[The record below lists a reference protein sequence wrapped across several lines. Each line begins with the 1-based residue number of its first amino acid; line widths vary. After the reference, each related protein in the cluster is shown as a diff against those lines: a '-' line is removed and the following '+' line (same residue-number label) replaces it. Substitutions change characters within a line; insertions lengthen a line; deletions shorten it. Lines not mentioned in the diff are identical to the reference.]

1 MHAIEPAMDC
11 LLRATVLGG
20 EIASFED
27 AVAAC
32 LAHRLGCRTAC
43 GTALLFEKLRGDVAS
58 VADAVRADADAVLD
72 RDPACQT
79 SLEVLLYFKGFAALQ
94 AHRVAEVCWHRGE
107 RGFALWLQS
116 RASEVCG
123 VDIHPA
129 ARIGQGVMLDH
140 GTGVVVGETAR
151 VGDGC
156 TLMHGVTLGATGKES
171 GDRHP
176 KVGKDVMLG
185 AGVSVLGNIR
195 IGDGAKIGCGSVVLR
210 PVPSGATAVGAPA
223 RIIGKA
229 KAASLDLSLNADFV
243 PNAAC
248 AVDGADA
255 ASAWCDI
262 VAVARA
268 KTRKTTD
275 LIDFGVFYD
284 ALLSEGLN
292 AAEIGEVFF
301 ALDSDQDGLVSTAD
315 FQELFVATAKRF
327 CAGCECPV
335 RTAGLLRAVC
345 ALDTGGIAVCLV
357 DANGN
362 PAQQASPKKAHVHW

>member
-1 MHAIEPAMDC
+1 MPGPRSAWALAASAAASTAVYVAWRKISRRRRQRQKRELYKNDLWTNRLLGEAAEMHAIEPAMDC

-151 VGDGC
+151 VGDGGDARTR
-156 TLMHGVTLGATGKES
+156 TLPRHGES
-171 GDRHP
+171 GARRR
-176 KVGKDVMLG
+176 
-185 AGVSVLGNIR
+185 GVARFGSVLRVGGHLALLCNAWR
-195 IGDGAKIGCGSVVLR
+195 FSFRLRRRGHSVSGRAHRVCVLR
-210 PVPSGATAVGAPA
+210 PPRT
-223 RIIGKA
+223 K
-229 KAASLDLSLNADFV
+229 SLQRRR
-243 PNAAC
+243 P
-248 AVDGADA
+248 
-255 ASAWCDI
+255 
-262 VAVARA
+262 R
-268 KTRKTTD
+268 
-275 LIDFGVFYD
+275 
-284 ALLSEGLN
+284 
-292 AAEIGEVFF
+292 
-301 ALDSDQDGLVSTAD
+301 
-315 FQELFVATAKRF
+315 
-327 CAGCECPV
+327 P
-335 RTAGLLRAVC
+335 
-345 ALDTGGIAVCLV
+345 
-357 DANGN
+357 
-362 PAQQASPKKAHVHW
+362 